1 MKAESNR
8 ASTEMLRRRR
18 EANLLNPVE
27 TEALLK
33 QNQAVREEAHEW
45 AGGGT
50 ENLTKHF
57 VRFREQPLSFIQ
69 EIGLTIK
76 GAQWRGYNQPIG
88 SRPIYYRGFTENMS
102 AAVLASPIL
111 LARIRELADARLGQ
125 ETWLEGEAK
134 EARREQIEL
143 WLEQVASQEIN
154 RMICKFEHKRFIRV
168 SISHVMLM
176 SGNLLSD

>member
-1 MKAESNR
+1 
-8 ASTEMLRRRR
+8 
-18 EANLLNPVE
+18 
-27 TEALLK
+27 
-33 QNQAVREEAHEW
+33 
-45 AGGGT
+45 
-50 ENLTKHF
+50 
-57 VRFREQPLSFIQ
+57 
-69 EIGLTIK
+69 
-76 GAQWRGYNQPIG
+76 
-88 SRPIYYRGFTENMS
+88 MS